1 MDNLISMV
9 YRLKNKYE
17 QQIAE
22 HDFRVTINLERKEI
36 GMEIRT
42 GTDLRGDEKWEQV
55 KNNNEAY
62 ACLLEIIATSMIP
75 GWPRHWDGDLQGV
88 IPDASQLELDRMI
101 REHLAGATIEAG
113 KTEPVDMVDLAARVC
128 GLPPLENIG
137 MENKS

>member
-36 GMEIRT
+36 GMEIKI
-42 GTDLRGDEKWEQV
+42 GTDLCGAEKWRSSEGMSSQLL
-55 KNNNEAY
+55 
-62 ACLLEIIATSMIP
+62 LLEIIATSMIP

>member
-9 YRLKNKYE
+9 YRAKSNFA
-17 QQIAE
+17 QSVAT
-22 HDFRVTINLERKEI
+22 HDYRITINLERKEI
-36 GMEIRT
+36 GMEIKI
-42 GTDLRGDEKWEQV
+42 GTDLCGAEKWRSSEGMSSQLL
-55 KNNNEAY
+55 
-62 ACLLEIIATSMIP
+62 LLEIIATSMIP

>member
-1 MDNLISMV
+1 MNNLISMV
-9 YRLKNKYE
+9 YRARSYLIGPGEVKPG
-17 QQIAE
+17 
-22 HDFRVTINLERKEI
+22 HDYRITIDLERKEI

-101 REHLAGATIEAG
+101 REHLAGVTIEMG
-113 KTEPVDMVDLAARVC
+113 SDEQS
-128 GLPPLENIG
+128 E
-137 MENKS
+137 